1 MSRKMGLEKK
11 LELLYHDWKES
22 QLKDV
27 EVQIKQD
34 KYKML
39 VTLCSELDCVSLSK
53 SEHASLLERAT
64 KGKEQV
70 DEEVK
75 KDVEDKTGRLQKQL
89 DHMLEM
95 SELKHQVAIARLE
108 AKVEMLE
115 LQSLKPLP
123 LERRDNVTVD
133 TPVVE

>member
-11 LELLYHDWKES
+11 LELLYNDWKET

-27 EVQIKQD
+27 EGQIKQD

-39 VTLCSELDCVSLSK
+39 KDLCSELDCVSLSK

-64 KGKEQV
+64 KRKEQV
-70 DEEVK
+70 DDEVK

-95 SELKHQVAIARLE
+95 SELKHQVAIAKLE

-115 LQSLKPLP
+115 LQSLKPLE
-123 LERRDNVTVD
+123 LSRQDNVVSM
-133 TPVVE
+133 VE

>member
-1 MSRKMGLEKK
+1 MGLEKK
-11 LELLYHDWKES
+11 LELLYNDWKET

-27 EVQIKQD
+27 EGQIKQD

-39 VTLCSELDCVSLSK
+39 KDLCSELDCVSLSK

-75 KDVEDKTGRLQKQL
+75 KDVEDKTCRLQKQL

-115 LQSLKPLP
+115 LQSLKPLV
-123 LERRDNVTVD
+123 LERQDNVTVHV
-133 TPVVE
+133 PMVE

>member
-1 MSRKMGLEKK
+1 MEVI
-11 LELLYHDWKES
+11 YHDWKET

-39 VTLCSELDCVSLSK
+39 VALCTELDCVSLSK
-53 SEHASLLERAT
+53 SQHASLLERAT
-64 KGKEQV
+64 KGKETV
-70 DEEVK
+70 DEEVR

-89 DHMLEM
+89 DHLLEM

-108 AKVEMLE
+108 AKVDMLE
-115 LQSLKPLP
+115 LQSLKPPVLV
-123 LERRDNVTVD
+123 RRD
-133 TPVVE
+133 VE

>member
-39 VTLCSELDCVSLSK
+39 KDLCSELDCVSLSK

-89 DHMLEM
+89 EHLLEM
-95 SELKHQVAIARLE
+95 SELKHQVAIACKTRS
-108 AKVEMLE
+108 
-115 LQSLKPLP
+115 QG
-123 LERRDNVTVD
+123 
-133 TPVVE
+133 